1 MSDNGL
7 FILGAVIF
15 IAFMVGL
22 LGMVNQQHKIQSKRP
37 TEGGKMQQKSEK

>member
-15 IAFMVGL
+15 TAYIVGL
-22 LGMVNQQHKIQSKRP
+22 LRMVNQQHKIQSRRP
-37 TEGGKMQQKSEK
+37 SEGGNTQPKPEK